1 MRKQVTDNLG
11 DYQVNVSNKP
21 QELENA
27 SAIYLNL
34 FDNGDKVNAA
44 RYKLALSV
52 VTDEGEHL
60 DWYCSIL
67 NDFEPNLFYRSVPK
81 QLREAPFYRQ
91 VHEYINAVKKEQ
103 DLKFD
108 KKPSAGL
115 FKLPRKKGMMVE
127 QRKLIYN
134 AIGFLMIEKNT
145 SPIVMIRFMDFT
157 WNGELE
163 STGNQRGPK
172 WSVCLK
178 SNTQQQIDNDVDY
191 EDYF

>member
-1 MRKQVTDNLG
+1 MRTQVTDNLG
-11 DYQVNVSNKP
+11 DYQVNVGNKP

-67 NDFEPNLFYRSVPK
+67 NDFEPNLFYRSIPT
-81 QLREAPFYRQ
+81 QLKEAPFYRQ
-91 VHEYINAVKKEQ
+91 VHEFINN
-103 DLKFD
+103 LKRSGIIFD

-115 FKLPRKKGMMVE
+115 FKLPRKKGMQAE

-134 AIGFLMIEKNT
+134 AIGFMMIEKDALPLV
-145 SPIVMIRFMDFT
+145 SIRFMDFT
-157 WNGELE
+157 WNGELQP
-163 STGNQRGPK
+163 TGNERGPK

-178 SNTQQQIDNDVDY
+178 SNTQEQIDDDIDY
-191 EDYF
+191 ADYF